1 MKNNNNQT
9 RQQQYEIRS
18 IDDLPTWL
26 RAPVASEL
34 YPGEHLVWVQR
45 PKPTHWNKESTAAFA
60 FSIPWTA
67 FSLFWMAGASG
78 FQIPDFSEGWG
89 FFPLFGLPFV
99 VIGVGL
105 MTSPLRTYRS
115 TQRSVC
121 AITNQRALLIEV
133 SGKKTSVKSFFPDRL
148 AQGHIYREDKTNGL
162 SDVMFASETTTDS
175 DGDAKTCPL
184 GFENIPDGRTAET
197 LLHELARVQR
207 CAA

>member
-1 MKNNNNQT
+1 MTFPPGFAPPLRANST
-9 RQQQYEIRS
+9 RENTSFGYS
-18 IDDLPTWL
+18 APSLPTGTRNL
-26 RAPVASEL
+26 L
-34 YPGEHLVWVQR
+34 QR
-45 PKPTHWNKESTAAFA
+45 
-60 FSIPWTA
+60 